1 MNLAELKHK
10 LNKRKTQREGEKKW
24 LWNMTYVLQGRET
37 KPNKW
42 LSSINAAG
50 LHNGK
55 AERTNMVKMELKPQ
69 VEDEKEMG
77 RRQNAKDRE
86 FTHSFL
92 RY

>member
-1 MNLAELKHK
+1 
-10 LNKRKTQREGEKKW
+10 
-24 LWNMTYVLQGRET
+24 MTHVSQGRET
-37 KPNKW
+37 KPHKCS
-42 LSSINAAG
+42 SSIDGAG

-55 AERTNMVKMELKPQ
+55 AKKTDMVKMELKPQ
-69 VEDEKEMG
+69 VEDEQEMCEMG